1 MALTYKIHL
10 HKEEDGGFSVS
21 VPVLPGCFTQG
32 DTLDEAISMA
42 KEAISLYISE
52 LKERGEGILDDS
64 ETLEYSLSLESA

>member
-21 VPVLPGCFTQG
+21 VPALPGCFTQG

-42 KEAISLYISE
+42 KDAISLYISE